1 MLTTRSRNTT
11 LDRMMTLNRALDQ
24 AFNAA
29 LTNDSRVWVP
39 AIDVVEQKD
48 AYLIYAELPGVD
60 ASQVD
65 ISFEQNVLT
74 VRGTKRSA
82 LEATNEG
89 ELRVYAAE
97 RVTGSFERSIR
108 LPEFVDGEAIGAD
121 FSNGLLKVTVPKA
134 KAAQARRIEIK
145 NGEIKNGDMKN
156 NELANNEIKN
166 NEIKNN

>member
-1 MLTTRSRNTT
+1 MNMLTTRSRTTT

-29 LTNDSRVWVP
+29 ITSDSRVWVP

-48 AYLIYAELPGVD
+48 AYVIYAELPGVD

-82 LEATNEG
+82 VETSNEG

-108 LPEFVDGEAIGAD
+108 LPEFVDGEKISAQ
-121 FSNGLLKVTVPKA
+121 FTNGLLTITVPKA
-134 KAAQARRIEIK
+134 QAAQARRIEIK
-145 NGEIKNGDMKN
+145 ADALRH
-156 NELANNEIKN
+156 NEVAANKS
-166 NEIKNN
+166 